1 MRCIKKVRVLLM
13 MKFFAVL
20 FLSFMLSKSVQI
32 ISNLEGEISGEKD
45 SIYIKSMYDDDIC
58 NRYCLFHIFAFVL
71 GAFWNVKKLR
81 KIGCV

>member
-1 MRCIKKVRVLLM
+1 M

-32 ISNLEGEISGEKD
+32 ISNLQGEISGEKD
-45 SIYIKSMYDDDIC
+45 TIYIRSMYDDDIC
-58 NRYCLFHIFAFVL
+58 NKYCLFHIFAFVL

-81 KIGCV
+81 KMGAV

>member
-1 MRCIKKVRVLLM
+1 MRCIKKDRVLLM

-32 ISNLEGEISGEKD
+32 ISNLQGEISGEKD
-45 SIYIKSMYDDDIC
+45 TIYIRSMYDDDIC
-58 NRYCLFHIFAFVL
+58 NKYCLFHIFAFVL

-81 KIGCV
+81 KMGAV